1 MGKSPLLK
9 KTSASKLPFAVSAV
23 AVGTCSVG
31 LNNAESNTCVLSNKS
46 GNHCNKNV
54 FFGW

>member
-23 AVGTCSVG
+23 AVGT
-31 LNNAESNTCVLSNKS
+31 
-46 GNHCNKNV
+46 
-54 FFGW
+54 FFQYG